1 MAKPPPQK
9 LADIH
14 SLLRYVPWGKL
25 LKAEDGETV
34 LGLLGIAFELRAGE
48 EYLSATWVE
57 HFDNDP
63 DLGNAAHQAVRAV
76 RSSALKVTTKS
87 GFTCGSISQ
96 IRSACADRSAKV
108 RFLHE
113 PAKDNP
119 AHAAL
124 RHWPEDALLYD
135 RLAERDWAD
144 WFLNKDVPS

>member
-1 MAKPPPQK
+1 MAKPPQK

-34 LGLLGIAFELRAGE
+34 LGLLGIAFELRTGE

-76 RSSALKVTTKS
+76 RSSELKGQPRAVLRVEASAKFGQRARTGLQKS
-87 GFTCGSISQ
+87 GSCTNPQKIIQLTPPFGTGLRMRCYTTDWPKEIGRTGS
-96 IRSACADRSAKV
+96 
-108 RFLHE
+108 
-113 PAKDNP
+113 
-119 AHAAL
+119 
-124 RHWPEDALLYD
+124 
-135 RLAERDWAD
+135 
-144 WFLNKDVPS
+144 